1 VQHRLWEVSLKKA
14 LIGAAVA
21 IVLVVAALIAI
32 WFFVGPTLAALRD
45 IMVVAVGFTMFLLFL
60 TLTLVGLALIG
71 LIGLLRE
78 KVPPLLDKANSTAES
93 VRGTT
98 GFVSERVA
106 SPFIKASAAAA
117 GARAAVQTIVRRD
130 NGDRR

>member
-1 VQHRLWEVSLKKA
+1 MKKA
-14 LIGAAVA
+14 LIGAAVG
-21 IVLVVAALIAI
+21 IVLVVVAIIAI
-32 WFFVGPTLAALRD
+32 WLFVDPSLEGLRD
-45 IMVVAVGFTMFLLFL
+45 IMVVVVGFTMFLLFL
-60 TLTLVGLALIG
+60 SLSMVALALIG

-78 KVPPLLDKANSTAES
+78 KLPPLLDTANSTAES

-98 GFVSERVA
+98 GFVTERVA

>member
-1 VQHRLWEVSLKKA
+1 MLLEVSLKKA
-14 LIGAAVA
+14 LIGAAVG
-21 IVLVVAALIAI
+21 IVMVVVAIIAI
-32 WFFVGPTLAALRD
+32 WLFVDPTLVGLRD
-45 IMVVAVGFTMFLLFL
+45 IMLVAVGFTMFLLFL
-60 TLTLVGLALIG
+60 SLSMVALALIG

-78 KVPPLLDKANSTAES
+78 KVPPLLDTANSTAES

>member
-1 VQHRLWEVSLKKA
+1 MKKA
-14 LIGAAVA
+14 LIGAAVG
-21 IVLVVAALIAI
+21 IVMVVVAIIAI
-32 WFFVGPTLAALRD
+32 WLFVDPTLAGLRD
-45 IMVVAVGFTMFLLFL
+45 IMLVAVGFTMFLLFL
-60 TLTLVGLALIG
+60 SLSMVALALIG

-78 KVPPLLDKANSTAES
+78 KVPPLLDTANSTAES